1 LRSTYAKLFAAT
13 SASNVGIAAASD
25 KREKIMRGEAT
36 PRHRR
41 RRARA
46 VRLAILL
53 AVAIGAIAVPA
64 GASAQT
70 TPYVALGD
78 SYVSG
83 PFILP
88 LASEASLLCLQ
99 SARNYP
105 HLAAAALGLSLKD
118 VSCAGATTSN
128 LTTEAQYPGLSPQL
142 DALSSSTKVVTV
154 GIGGNDNNLFFG
166 TLISCGAEDL
176 VFPFGTP
183 CKATYGNKLAEE
195 IKADAPV
202 VGAAFHQIKVDS
214 PSAKVFV
221 VGYPDILPQSGNCW
235 PTVPLTTGD
244 VAYLNGVEKELDAM
258 LESEA
263 AANGDTFVNT
273 YTPSIG
279 HDACKSLSVRY
290 IEPVIPES
298 DAFSVHPNER
308 GMEADASELET
319 AMRAAGIS

>member
-1 LRSTYAKLFAAT
+1 
-13 SASNVGIAAASD
+13 VGIAAAME

-36 PRHRR
+36 PRQRR
-41 RRARA
+41 RRARTI
-46 VRLAILL
+46 RLAILV
-53 AVAIGAIAVPA
+53 AVAIGAIVVPT

-195 IKADAPV
+195 IKTDAPV

-221 VGYPDILPQSGNCW
+221 VGYPDILPPSGNCW